1 VTGGA
6 VLAATVHGVLLGV
19 GLIAALGPQNV
30 FVFQQGAVQPRLR
43 RALPTVA
50 TAGLADTGLVAL
62 AVLGVSVVVLRVP
75 WVETALFGV
84 GTAFLVVVG
93 YSFLR
98 WPALAVDPGTEA
110 HLGVREQV
118 AFTAGV
124 SLLNPH
130 AVLDT
135 VGVIGTSALAYDG
148 RARLAFAAA
157 TIAVSWTWFG
167 GLATAGRILGDAD
180 DAERYLGRLNAAAAL
195 VVWAVAAY
203 TGWRFLA
210 TLGAV

>member
-1 VTGGA
+1 MV
-6 VLAATVHGVLLGV
+6 AA
-19 GLIAALGPQNV
+19 
-30 FVFQQGAVQPRLR
+30 
-43 RALPTVA
+43 
-50 TAGLADTGLVAL
+50 AGLADTALVSL

-84 GTAFLVVVG
+84 GAAFLVVVG

-98 WPALAVDPGTEA
+98 WPALAVDPETES

-118 AFTAGV
+118 AFAAGV

-130 AVLDT
+130 AIVDT

-167 GLATAGRILGDAD
+167 GLATAGRLLGDAAA
-180 DAERYLGRLNAAAAL
+180 AERYLRHLNVASAV

-203 TGWRFLA
+203 MGWRFLR
-210 TLGAV
+210 TLGVG